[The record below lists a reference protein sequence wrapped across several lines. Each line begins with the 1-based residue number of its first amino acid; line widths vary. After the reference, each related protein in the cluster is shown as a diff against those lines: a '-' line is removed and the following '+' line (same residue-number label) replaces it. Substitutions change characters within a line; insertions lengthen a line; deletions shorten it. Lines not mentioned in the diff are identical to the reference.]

1 MNLPKLKPIGQPQ
14 PIWREADQ
22 QLDMFRPQ
30 ESLEELIDEIKA
42 RRLGRIQIQREL
54 DLRIKC
60 PVTSVMMSATAR
72 NSKAVYWA
80 ERRMAID
87 PNNEGWQRY
96 VRGAYF
102 QQMDKQ

>member
-1 MNLPKLKPIGQPQ
+1 MTQLSLIPTSKV
-14 PIWREADQ
+14 EAAANHHVKVMGRLTDALDSFKIHTDQ
-22 QLDMFRPQ
+22 TKQLQ
-30 ESLEELIDEIKA
+30 
-42 RRLGRIQIQREL
+42 L

-87 PNNEGWQRY
+87 PRNEDWQRY